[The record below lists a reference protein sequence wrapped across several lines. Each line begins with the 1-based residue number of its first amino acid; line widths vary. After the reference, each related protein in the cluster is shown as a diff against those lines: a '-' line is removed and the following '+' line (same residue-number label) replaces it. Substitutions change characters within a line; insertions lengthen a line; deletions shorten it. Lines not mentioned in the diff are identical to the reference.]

1 MSAHPI
7 FSAVE
12 CRGLQIPSKLV
23 FAPIN
28 TGYASLGRPT
38 QKLVQF
44 HAERSGLGIGISTVG
59 NVAVDNDA
67 VKNPQT
73 LVLSK
78 EGDERRFSV
87 VSRAIKKRGS
97 LAGIQLAFAPA
108 ALDPPRN
115 WKAKDVQAEV
125 RRLNMIVGQLSPLQ
139 MNTYLET
146 FLKGVQLANRA
157 DFDLI
162 QIHAAHGYLLS
173 LFLNPTTN
181 LRTDEFAASNHWLL
195 DFLGKLRVATR
206 GLLSFRINLFS
217 GLRPREEEFQLALGL
232 ANRLA
237 SAGVDVI
244 DLSAGLYTLDRTLI
258 YPGTLRDERLPYYE
272 AARLMAEDLACLVAF
287 AGNVRDVRI
296 LPLDMPPNLL
306 VNVGRALIADPDF
319 ARKSHDGRYTEINFC
334 TRRNRCHYFTRSRT
348 GLECGVNPRLGGKRD
363 E

>member
-67 VKNPQT
+67 VTNPQT

-244 DLSAGLYTLDRTLI
+244 SDFNLSRHT
-258 YPGTLRDERLPYYE
+258 
-272 AARLMAEDLACLVAF
+272 
-287 AGNVRDVRI
+287 
-296 LPLDMPPNLL
+296 
-306 VNVGRALIADPDF
+306 
-319 ARKSHDGRYTEINFC
+319 
-334 TRRNRCHYFTRSRT
+334 
-348 GLECGVNPRLGGKRD
+348 
-363 E
+363 